1 MHSGSLF
8 KILEILLMKIP
19 DYIPAWHG
27 QTNVVTRT
35 MSMLGAPVLA
45 LAAKSRAD
53 GDIHLAGL
61 ESILIVR
68 LDEIGDVVL
77 TTPFI
82 RELRR
87 NAPLAWITLVVNP
100 KVANL
105 VEDCPYVDE
114 ILTFDP
120 RAERPAL
127 LRLSARALRMA
138 RKSLWRRRFDLAV
151 VPRFDVD
158 HFHATFLGYFSGAA
172 NRVAYSERVSSV
184 KHRLNTGYDRLLTRA
199 IDGAEGEHEVLRNL
213 NVLSFLGGIVRD
225 DRLELWLRD
234 TDRSYADLVVKSRG
248 VRDGEFLVAFAPG
261 AADPK
266 RRWSPDRLVELGR
279 HVLTDLSSHL
289 VVVGGPGEQDLG
301 SLLEDK
307 LGSSVINLTG
317 RSSLRET
324 AAILGRCGLTVTS
337 DSGPMHLA
345 AAAGSA
351 VVEISCHPRTAA
363 PDHCNSPVRFRPWG
377 VPSVVLQPEKPLPP
391 CVDACEAKTA
401 HCILGVTVEQVCEAI
416 DTLTSKCS
424 IAPKSKAAATHAN

>member
-1 MHSGSLF
+1 MR
-8 KILEILLMKIP
+8 ILDHL
-19 DYIPAWHG
+19 PAWPG
-27 QTNVVTRT
+27 QTNFVTRT
-35 MSMLGAPVLA
+35 MSVLGAPVLA

-53 GDIHLAGL
+53 GDIDLAGL
-61 ESILIVR
+61 KSILIVR
-68 LDEIGDVVL
+68 LDQIGDVVL

-87 NAPLAWITLVVNP
+87 NAPQAWITLVVNP

-114 ILTFDP
+114 ILTFNS

-127 LRLSARALRMA
+127 LRLTSRALLMA
-138 RKSLWRRRFDLAV
+138 SKSLWRRRFDLAV

-172 NRVAYSERVSSV
+172 NRVGYSEGISAV
-184 KHRLNTGYDRLLTRA
+184 KQRLNAGYDRLLTRA
-199 IDGAEGEHEVLRNL
+199 IDGAAGEHEVLRNL
-213 NVLSFLGGIVRD
+213 NVLSFLGGVVGD
-225 DRLELWLRD
+225 DRLELWLREA
-234 TDRSYADLVVKSRG
+234 DRSHADLILKSRG

-279 HVLTDLSSHL
+279 HVLRELSSHL

-317 RSSLRET
+317 RRSLRET
-324 AAILGRCGLTVTS
+324 AAILERCSLTVAS

-363 PDHCNSPVRFRPWG
+363 PDHCNSPIRFRPWR
-377 VPSVVLQPEKPLPP
+377 VASVVLQPEKPAPP
-391 CVDACEAKTA
+391 CVDACEAKAA
-401 HCILGVTVEQVCEAI
+401 HCVLGVTVEQVCEAI
-416 DTLTSKCS
+416 DTLTAKCS
-424 IAPKSKAAATHAN
+424 VVPKSKAATAHAN